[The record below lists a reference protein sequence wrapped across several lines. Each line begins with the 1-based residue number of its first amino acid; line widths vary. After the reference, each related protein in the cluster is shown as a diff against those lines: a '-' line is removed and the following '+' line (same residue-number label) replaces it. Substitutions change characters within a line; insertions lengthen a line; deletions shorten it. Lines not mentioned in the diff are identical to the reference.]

1 MSIKYEIHSIENV
14 QGTGESRQY
23 VQLRQGKAKGLDEM
37 AAAIEEACTVTATD
51 IKAVLSEFC
60 HFAKAEL
67 AAGNRVYL
75 PEIGYMSL
83 AVGNVPPE
91 KKPSGKITG
100 KDIYVRNINFKPEA
114 KFLDAVRRKARF
126 ELSGYTTL
134 SARYTEVE
142 MWQKVESYLSANAHI
157 TRRIMM
163 EQFGLSD
170 YAARQW
176 LDHFAATGRLVR
188 EKMGRQSLYT
198 MG

>member
-1 MSIKYEIHSIENV
+1 MSIKYEIHSIENS
-14 QGTGESRQY
+14 QGKGGRQQY
-23 VQLRQGKAKGLDEM
+23 VQLRHGKAKSLDEM

-91 KKPSGKITG
+91 KKPNGKVTG

-114 KFLDAVRRKARF
+114 KFLNAIRRKARF

-134 SARYTEVE
+134 SARYTEEE
-142 MWQKVESYLSANAHI
+142 MWQKVEGYLSANAHI
-157 TRRIMM
+157 TRRAMM

-170 YAARQW
+170 YASRQW
-176 LDHFAATGRLVR
+176 LSRFVEEGRLTKEQV
-188 EKMGRQSLYT
+188 GRQCLYAR
-198 MG
+198 G